1 MAQDGSTCGR
11 SKPSSVTLCFGQ
23 IAGFARVDA
32 GRPWS
37 NSDTCSG
44 VYLAYTRRIPGEYPG
59 VRPATNCPLN
69 PPGRRTSRV
78 SRETVVVALPLDRGR
93 SKWFFRAKVCKRLQT
108 CRGRRCP
115 WRSRSTGVAPESGR
129 SRKWASRC
137 RHVAGPYV

>member
-23 IAGFARVDA
+23 IAGFARADA

-78 SRETVVVALPLDRGR
+78 ECVRQVPRAQLIPLGTAPWGCKLGFPVRPLVLGR
-93 SKWFFRAKVCKRLQT
+93 PGWRPGHRAMCPYLYVYRVP
-108 CRGRRCP
+108 RSISAWRC
-115 WRSRSTGVAPESGR
+115 
-129 SRKWASRC
+129 
-137 RHVAGPYV
+137 